1 MVFPWVLCC
10 LLFFLNALWVL
21 KILLMKKDLK
31 SMAMEFRDYLDK
43 ETNSLLTIPT
53 RDRHIQKIAAEINSG
68 LRNLRRL
75 RHRYMNGDRELKE
88 AVRIS
93 RMTCGHRLQPYT
105 VTLTCWNMKK
115 TQKR

>member
-31 SMAMEFRDYLDK
+31 GLAAQFRDYLNK

-53 RDRHIQKIAAEINSG
+53 HDRHIRKIAAEINTG
-68 LRNLRRL
+68 LRNLRGV
-75 RHRYMNGDRELKE
+75 RHKYMNGDRELKD
-88 AVRIS
+88 AVTNIS
-93 RMTCGHRLQPYT
+93 HDLRTPITAIYGYLDLLELLRA
-105 VTLTCWNMKK
+105 
-115 TQKR
+115 